1 MSKDTPHTDSVKV
14 TGEAIS
20 SVAPLSPAPDP
31 APKPRKDHLII
42 KSMIEPNARV
52 LDIGCGDGALLELL
66 RQTRNVDGR
75 GIEISQK
82 NVNQSVA
89 RGLSVIQGDAD
100 HDLTNYPDQSFD
112 YAILSL
118 TIQATKNPRT
128 VLEQLLRIADHAIV
142 SFPNF
147 GHWMIRWQ
155 ILALGRMPVTDK
167 LPEQWYDTPNIHFCT
182 IRDFV
187 TLCET
192 INANV
197 ERALAINRGGEP
209 ISEQTPLFI
218 QNLIGREAIFML
230 SKNSH

>member
-1 MSKDTPHTDSVKV
+1 MNDEILNKENVTV
-14 TGEAIS
+14 TGEAI
-20 SVAPLSPAPDP
+20 AAKADAAHENIP

-155 ILALGRMPVTDK
+155 MLTLGRMPVTDK

-192 INANV
+192 IDANV
-197 ERALAINRGGEP
+197 ERAFAINRGGEP

-230 SKNSH
+230 SKNNH

>member
-1 MSKDTPHTDSVKV
+1 MET
-14 TGEAIS
+14 
-20 SVAPLSPAPDP
+20 
-31 APKPRKDHLII
+31 APKAPRQHRQDHLII
-42 KSMIEPNARV
+42 KSMIHEGARV

-66 RQTRNVDGR
+66 RETKNVDGR

-100 HDLTNYPDQSFD
+100 RDLANYPDASFD
-112 YAILSL
+112 YAVLSL

-128 VLEQLLRIADHAIV
+128 VLEQLLRIGEHAIV

-147 GHWMIRWQ
+147 GHWLIRWQ
-155 ILALGRMPVTDK
+155 LLALGRMPVTDK

-192 INANV
+192 INAKV
-197 ERALAINRGGEP
+197 ERSLAINRKGVEL
-209 ISEQTPLFI
+209 SENTPLFL
-218 QNLIGREAIFML
+218 QNLIGREAVFML
-230 SKNSH
+230 TKNR